1 MRHIVGYRKKW
12 NLEVAIN
19 SENVQW
25 STPWNGTTLGLLPI
39 MNWLFGEGS
48 VGLAMS
54 SLSLAALYLLPSVPL
69 AHCLWPVVLFPY
81 SMELFENDRGLGK
94 NSRKPLSDRIRP
106 KDLEEVVGQEH
117 LLGAGK
123 ILRVLLDKKDVPSL
137 IFWGPSGV
145 GKTTL
150 GWLIG
155 KYLKLPCVSLSAV
168 SIGIKEVKDLIQK
181 TKLQKIILFIDEFH
195 RFNKLQQDTFL
206 PHVENGDIILIGATT
221 ENPSFEIISPL
232 LSRMKVLTLK
242 PLSEDNLVTI
252 LKRALREDS
261 ELKSASLKI
270 DDVTIRDL
278 ALLANGDARKALN
291 LLEVC
296 FKMVRG
302 EGTKESVIDHDVLRE
317 AYQRNI
323 AVYDKKGEMHY
334 DLISALH
341 KSMRGSDPDAALYW
355 LARMIE
361 GGEDPLFIARRMV
374 RFASEDVGNA
384 DPQALILTMA
394 AMEAFNFI
402 GPPEGYLALAQACI
416 YLSLC
421 EKSNAVYVAYGRAS
435 KDAQQLPG
443 YPVPLHIRNAPTK
456 LLKELGY
463 GEAYLYPHD
472 YKDGLVRQDYF
483 PPEMKDKRYYFPR
496 NRGYEQKLLAFMD
509 KAKKV
514 KEKGSSR

>member
-1 MRHIVGYRKKW
+1 
-12 NLEVAIN
+12 
-19 SENVQW
+19 
-25 STPWNGTTLGLLPI
+25 
-39 MNWLFGEGS
+39 
-48 VGLAMS
+48 
-54 SLSLAALYLLPSVPL
+54 
-69 AHCLWPVVLFPY
+69 
-81 SMELFENDRGLGK
+81 MELFGNDSRSERE
-94 NSRKPLSDRIRP
+94 SRKPLADRIRP
-106 KDLEEVVGQEH
+106 KTLDEVVGQEH
-117 LLGAGK
+117 LLGKGK
-123 ILRVLLDKKDVPSL
+123 ILRVLLDKKDVPSM

-155 KYLKLPCVSLSAV
+155 KHMKVPYVSLSAV
-168 SIGIKEVKDLIQK
+168 NIGIKEVKEIIQK
-181 TKLQKIILFIDEFH
+181 AKFQKIILFIDEFH

-206 PHVENGDIILIGATT
+206 PHAENGDIILIGATT

-242 PLSEDNLVTI
+242 ALTQQDLVTV
-252 LKRALREDS
+252 LKRALNEDT
-261 ELKSASLKI
+261 ELKQTSLKI
-270 DDVTIRDL
+270 DNETIEEL

-296 FKMVRG
+296 FMMV
-302 EGTKESVIDHDVLRE
+302 KEDGNSEPVIDRDVLRE

-355 LARMIE
+355 LARMLE
-361 GGEDPLFIARRMV
+361 GGEDPLYIVRRMV

-384 DPQALILTMA
+384 DPQALTLTMA

-421 EKSNAVYVAYGRAS
+421 EKSNAIYIAYSRAS
-435 KDAQQLPG
+435 KDARELPE

-456 LLKELGY
+456 LMKELGY

-472 YKDGLVRQDYF
+472 YKDGLVRQEYF

-509 KAKKV
+509 KVKKV
-514 KEKGSSR
+514 KEKN

>member
-1 MRHIVGYRKKW
+1 MD
-12 NLEVAIN
+12 
-19 SENVQW
+19 
-25 STPWNGTTLGLLPI
+25 
-39 MNWLFGEGS
+39 LFGNEIPTDK
-48 VGLAMS
+48 VT
-54 SLSLAALYLLPSVPL
+54 
-69 AHCLWPVVLFPY
+69 
-81 SMELFENDRGLGK
+81 
-94 NSRKPLSDRIRP
+94 RKPLADRIRP
-106 KDLEEVVGQEH
+106 KTLDEVVGQEH
-117 LLGAGK
+117 LLGKGK

-145 GKTTL
+145 GKTTI
-150 GWLIG
+150 GWLLG
-155 KYLKLPCVSLSAV
+155 RHMKLPYVALSAV
-168 SIGIKEVKDLIQK
+168 SIGIKEVKEIIQK
-181 TKLQKIILFIDEFH
+181 TKHQKIILFIDEFH

-242 PLSEDNLVTI
+242 ALTKDDLVII
-252 LKRALREDS
+252 LKRALREDG
-261 ELKSASLKI
+261 ELKSAALTV
-270 DDVTIRDL
+270 DDATIEEL

-296 FKMVRG
+296 YKMVK
-302 EGTKESVIDHDVLRE
+302 EVGTKGSVIDREILRE

-361 GGEDPLFIARRMV
+361 GGEDPLYILRRMV

-384 DPQALILTMA
+384 DPQALTLTMA

-402 GPPEGYLALAQACI
+402 GPPEGYLAIAQACV

-421 EKSNAVYVAYGRAS
+421 EKSNAIYVAYGRAGS
-435 KDAQQLPG
+435 DARELPE
-443 YPVPLHIRNAPTK
+443 YPVPLHIRNAPTGLMK
-456 LLKELGY
+456 DLGY
-463 GEAYLYPHD
+463 GEDYLYPHN
-472 YKDGLVRQDYF
+472 F
-483 PPEMKDKRYYFPR
+483 PEGIVAQECLPREIRDRRYYVPTD
-496 NRGYEQKLLAFMD
+496 RGHEKRLREFLEKVRRVK
-509 KAKKV
+509 KA
-514 KEKGSSR
+514 GQ

>member
-1 MRHIVGYRKKW
+1 MD
-12 NLEVAIN
+12 
-19 SENVQW
+19 
-25 STPWNGTTLGLLPI
+25 
-39 MNWLFGEGS
+39 LFGNEIQPEKNIGK
-48 VGLAMS
+48 
-54 SLSLAALYLLPSVPL
+54 PL
-69 AHCLWPVVLFPY
+69 A
-81 SMELFENDRGLGK
+81 
-94 NSRKPLSDRIRP
+94 DRIRP
-106 KDLEEVVGQEH
+106 KSLDEVVGQEH
-117 LLGAGK
+117 ILGKGK

-155 KYLKLPCVSLSAV
+155 KHMRLPYVSLSAV
-168 SIGIKEVKDLIQK
+168 SIGIKEVKDIIQK
-181 TKLQKIILFIDEFH
+181 TKHQKIILFIDEFH

-206 PHVENGDIILIGATT
+206 PHAENGTIILIGATT

-242 PLSEDNLVTI
+242 ALQQKDLVTI
-252 LKRALREDS
+252 LKRALNEDN
-261 ELKSASLKI
+261 ELKNASLNI
-270 DDVTIRDL
+270 DDATIEEL

-296 FKMVRG
+296 FTMV
-302 EGTKESVIDHDVLRE
+302 KEEDSRESIIDRAVLRE
-317 AYQRNI
+317 AYQRNV

-341 KSMRGSDPDAALYW
+341 KSMRGSDADASLYW

-361 GGEDPLFIARRMV
+361 GGEDPLFILRRMV

-384 DPQALILTMA
+384 DPQALIVTMA

-402 GPPEGYLALAQACI
+402 GPPEGYLALAQACV

-421 EKSNAVYVAYGRAS
+421 EKSNAIYVAYGRAS
-435 KDAQQLPG
+435 SDARELPE

-456 LLKELGY
+456 LMKELGY
-463 GEAYLYPHD
+463 GEAYLYPHNF
-472 YKDGLVRQDYF
+472 KDGLVSQEYF
-483 PPEMKDKRYYFPR
+483 PPEMKGKCYYFPR
-496 NRGYEQKLLAFMD
+496 NRGYEQKLLAFME
-509 KAKKV
+509 KVRKV
-514 KEKGSSR
+514 KGKESS